1 MLGDETVLVEC
12 GPMRMFID
20 ASVNGERHP
29 GIEQEAARKSV
40 DFLTEVAT
48 ARHELNRPSVLID
61 REPVLP
67 VVREM
72 WKACRLIESTD
83 LTPMA
88 AVAGSIAD
96 ATADYLATL
105 GATRVIVNNGG
116 DIAVRLSDPG
126 SISIGIRSDINSRT
140 VTSKLQI
147 YRDDNVGGICT
158 SGLGGRSF
166 TRGIASAAVVFAS
179 RCSLADAAATEIANH
194 AAIDSPKIRK
204 IKAKHLDPDSD
215 IKNIEVTL
223 RVGKLNEQEIREAIS
238 NGLTRAGQ
246 LTEKGFIFGA
256 FLQVCHL
263 SGTCGA
269 IMARLEPVN
278 IEQ

>member
-20 ASVNGERHP
+20 ASVDGERQP
-29 GIEQEAARKSV
+29 GIAQEAARKSV
-40 DFLTEVAT
+40 DFLTQVAV
-48 ARHELNRPSVLID
+48 ARNELNRPSVLID
-61 REPVLP
+61 CEPDLP

-72 WKACRLIESTD
+72 WKACRLIESAD

-116 DIAVRLSDPG
+116 DIAVRLSEPG
-126 SISIGIRSDINSRT
+126 SISIGIRSDISSRT
-140 VTSKLQI
+140 VTRKLQV
-147 YRDDNVGGICT
+147 YRGDNVGGICT

-166 TRGIASAAVVFAS
+166 TRGIASAAVVLAS

-204 IKAKHLDPDSD
+204 ILAKHLDPDSD
-215 IKNIEVTL
+215 IRNIEVTVG
-223 RVGKLNEQEIREAIS
+223 VGKLNEQEIREAIS
-238 NGLTRAGQ
+238 NGLIRAGQ
-246 LTEKGFIFGA
+246 LMEKGFIFGA
-256 FLQVCHL
+256 FLKVCHL
-263 SGTCGA
+263 SGTCGD
-269 IMARLEPVN
+269 IMGRLEPVN